1 MFLFLFLVYPSY
13 LVHQWSNFEFCW
25 TETKNL
31 SYNHFCK
38 KILLEV
44 CLSCLGNP
52 YLVVHWISV
61 ESVLQSHS
69 ETVVVRAVQ
78 CMSRS
83 LPLLVD
89 EPNLNK
95 LWISLASTVVICSCN
110 FFRNW
115 IGTNCTNYKYF
126 ASIVIFTNS
135 SVVQWTLESVKI
147 FL

>member
-1 MFLFLFLVYPSY
+1 M
-13 LVHQWSNFEFCW
+13 EA
-25 TETKNL
+25 
-31 SYNHFCK
+31 
-38 KILLEV
+38 
-44 CLSCLGNP
+44 CLSCLRNP

-83 LPLLVD
+83 LPLLVN

-135 SVVQWTLESVKI
+135 SVVQWTSESVKI
-147 FL
+147 FLWNCLSLVLPFPNTLLSAFQILLEKQNVKSI